1 MNFLAFFGIIWPGDG
16 IMESF
21 SKEKLEELH
30 NIGKDFAFDGLSPEL
45 FKANSDEEM
54 KAFLEGYKEGLQEM
68 KANSE
73 EKESG
78 MKMAA

>member
-1 MNFLAFFGIIWPGDG
+1 
-16 IMESF
+16 MESF

-73 EKESG
+73 EKKSG

>member
-1 MNFLAFFGIIWPGDG
+1 MG
-16 IMESF
+16 MESF
-21 SKEKLEELH
+21 NKQKLEELH
-30 NIGKDFAFDGLSPEL
+30 NIGKDFAFDGLSPEM
-45 FKANSDEEM
+45 FKANSEEEM
-54 KAFLEGYKEGLQEM
+54 RAFLEGYKEGLELM